1 MDGHG
6 TNGWKWKDMEGQGL
20 SWIFMDIHGY
30 SLMVMD
36 IHRWTRN
43 VMESQMNDIAWHKRA
58 YTVMERLEM
67 AWKFV

>member
-1 MDGHG
+1 MD
-6 TNGWKWKDMEGQGL
+6 
-20 SWIFMDIHGY
+20 SHGY
-30 SLMVMD
+30 SWMVMD
-36 IHRWTRN
+36 IHGWTRN